1 MHVFCNHGNFE
12 NLATFG
18 FSIFHMRGNRIFI
31 QDWIAHHTYQKAND
45 IDSYYLRVANQIN
58 DSLSTLWFEE
68 PETNDLI
75 HTDALKTLSIYLT
88 CYLEDVIANT
98 GIFAAF
104 RNIHKDLY
112 DQFLPFYKDNSLLDY
127 YPEDIN
133 SEDVA
138 VLTWLFFSE
147 RNPHLFIDPH
157 GRLIQLITD
166 LAYAILE
173 EHYEVAPENPKLKLE
188 YTLDEAANYFEVR
201 NFIEKLVATNYLTA
215 GEYNTNLN
223 HLMQVAELGRYQH
236 DQAQLQQMIY
246 RVRDNHFNNYRLHLF
261 ALKSSEFVAEV
272 LGNQH
277 ALYGSVKTLGNRIN
291 SFFDY
296 VKTDEQFVHVK
307 HIGTKTAF
315 KIYKDS
321 IQEFAEPSEQLSFY
335 MEIVPW
341 KEAWNLSGIM
351 TVVNSEEVNFDLP
364 EQYEMT
370 YRIEAMNG
378 KDKSLKKTEKQL
390 KDMGKLFQSEQ
401 KAAVAFMEGREVK
414 EFANEFFKRYQQKYP
429 SKEESPLPESNL
441 DLTADAK
448 VTVFF
453 NPKTGLE
460 VFGGIEEFFPLPHN
474 PFIEKQD
481 EGTEADVPFARYFLN
496 LLVEDFFPSE
506 LPKYY
511 ANLFKTEVDKQ
522 FFFPLEEAVLDFFLR
537 FYKRGSYFLG
547 PFPLIK

>member
-1 MHVFCNHGNFE
+1 MK
-12 NLATFG
+12 
-18 FSIFHMRGNRIFI
+18 GNRIFI
-31 QDWIAHHTYQKAND
+31 QDWIAHHTYQKTNE
-45 IDSYYLRVANQIN
+45 IDSYYLKVANEIN
-58 DSLSTLWFEE
+58 ENLSTLWFEDQ
-68 PETNDLI
+68 ETNHLVQR
-75 HTDALKTLSIYLT
+75 DAVKTLSIYLT
-88 CYLEDVIANT
+88 CYLEDVIAHT
-98 GIFAAF
+98 GIFTAF
-104 RNIHKDLY
+104 RTIHKELY
-112 DQFLPFYKDNSLLDY
+112 NQFLPFFQDDDLNDY
-127 YPEDIN
+127 FPEDIN

-157 GRLIQLITD
+157 GRLIQLVTD

-173 EHYEVAPENPKLKLE
+173 EHYEVAPENEKLKSE
-188 YTLDEAANYFEVR
+188 YVLDEGAGYFEVR

-236 DQAQLQQMIY
+236 DQVQLQQMVY

-261 ALKSSEFVAEV
+261 ALKSSEFAAEV
-272 LGNQH
+272 IGRNH
-277 ALYGSVKTLGNRIN
+277 GLYHTVKTMGNRIH

-296 VKTDEQFVHVK
+296 VKTDDDFVHVK

-315 KIYKDS
+315 KIHKDS
-321 IQEFAEPSEQLSFY
+321 IQEFVAPTESLSFY

-341 KEAWNLSGIM
+341 KDAWNLSGIM
-351 TVVNSEEVNFDLP
+351 TVVNPEEVNLELP

-378 KDKSLKKTEKQL
+378 KEKTLKKTEKQL
-390 KDMGKLFQSEQ
+390 KDMGKLFQAEQ
-401 KAAVAFMEGREVK
+401 GAAVAFMEGREVK
-414 EFANEFFKRYQQKYP
+414 DFAIDFFKKYQQKYP

-441 DLTADAK
+441 DIADDAK

-474 PFIEKQD
+474 PFMNK
-481 EGTEADVPFARYFLN
+481 EADAEIPFARYFLN
-496 LLVEDFFPSE
+496 LLVEDYFPSE

-511 ANLFKTEVDKQ
+511 AGLFKETVDKQ
-522 FFFPLEEAVLDFFLR
+522 FFFPLNEAVLDFFLR
-537 FYKRGSYFLG
+537 FYKRGSYFIG
-547 PFPLIK
+547 PFPLLK

>member
-1 MHVFCNHGNFE
+1 MFIFCPYGYFE

-31 QDWIAHHTYQKAND
+31 QDWIAHHTYQKTNE
-45 IDSYYLRVANQIN
+45 IDSYYLRVANEIN

-68 PETNDLI
+68 QETNDLI

-88 CYLEDVIANT
+88 CYLEDVIAKT
-98 GIFAAF
+98 GIFSAF
-104 RNIHKDLY
+104 RTIHTELY
-112 DQFLPFYKDNSLLDY
+112 NQLLPFYTDDALTDY
-127 YPEDIN
+127 YAEDIN
-133 SEDVA
+133 SEDIA

-147 RNPHLFIDPH
+147 RNPHLFIDPR

-166 LAYAILE
+166 LAYSILE
-173 EHYEVAPENPKLKLE
+173 EHYEVAPENEKLKLE
-188 YTLDEAANYFEVR
+188 YVLEEGASYFDVR

-223 HLMQVAELGRYQH
+223 HLMQVAEIGRYQH
-236 DQAQLQQMIY
+236 DQNQLQQMIY

-261 ALKSSEFVAEV
+261 ALKASEFVAEV
-272 LGNQH
+272 IGKEH
-277 ALYGSVKTLGNRIN
+277 ALYRIVKTLGNRIN
-291 SFFDY
+291 SFFEY
-296 VKTDEQFVHVK
+296 VKTDELYVHVK
-307 HIGTKTAF
+307 HIGTKTPF
-315 KIYKDS
+315 KIFKDS
-321 IQEFAEPSEQLSFY
+321 IQQFVEPTETLSFY

-341 KEAWNLSGIM
+341 KDAWNLSGIM
-351 TVVNSEEVNFDLP
+351 TVVNPDEVNFDLP

-370 YRIEAMNG
+370 YRIEALNG

-390 KDMGKLFQSEQ
+390 KDMGKLFQAEH
-401 KAAVAFMEGREVK
+401 KAAVAFMEGKEVK
-414 EFANEFFKRYQQKYP
+414 EFATDFFKKYQQKYP

-441 DLTADAK
+441 DLTEDAK

-460 VFGGIEEFFPLPHN
+460 VFGGIEEFFPLDTN
-474 PFIEKQD
+474 SFIVKDSE
-481 EGTEADVPFARYFLN
+481 EELPYARYFLN

-511 ANLFKTEVDKQ
+511 INLFKAEVDKQ
-522 FFFPLEEAVLDFFLR
+522 FFFPVNDKVLDFFLR
-537 FYKRGSYFLG
+537 FYKRGTYFLG
-547 PFPLIK
+547 PFPLLK